1 MTTSATLQ
9 DLARQVRR
17 STIQILEAARTES
30 LTFAPPGTTNH
41 MLWHAGHTL
50 WLQDVLCVELL
61 TGKRKLP
68 LDWDETF
75 GMNCRPIQ
83 QTKDWPSRDQLLEL
97 LHSQLQKIL
106 GLLEHATEAQLAT
119 PADPRRG
126 PATTPN
132 QSFTAGTMK
141 PNTPGEMYLLFKL
154 SRDKP

>member
-1 MTTSATLQ
+1 
-9 DLARQVRR
+9 
-17 STIQILEAARTES
+17 
-30 LTFAPPGTTNH
+30 

-106 GLLEHATEAQLAT
+106 GLLEHGLRCNLRARPTCVAAQQRL
-119 PADPRRG
+119 
-126 PATTPN
+126 PN
-132 QSFTAGTMK
+132 ASFTACTMK
-141 PNTPGEMYLLFKL
+141 PSTQARCTCSSN
-154 SRDKP
+154 